1 MPGPKRWREGA
12 GLVLTGNLASVIGKN
27 IVIVEIDFG
36 NNFGIFG
43 NNDFAGSFE
52 KMIGIVSDLGGERYG
67 GKKDIFEAGG
77 G

>member
-43 NNDFAGSFE
+43 F
-52 KMIGIVSDLGGERYG
+52 DLGWWGFRWQLKLKG
-67 GKKDIFEAGG
+67 DVSRFRQWFG
-77 G
+77 

>member
-1 MPGPKRWREGA
+1 MPRPERWREGA
-12 GLVLTGNLASVIGKN
+12 GLVLASDLASVIGEN
-27 IVIVEIDFG
+27 IVVIEVNFG
-36 NNFGIFG
+36 NNLGIFG

-52 KMIGIVSDLGGERYG
+52 KMISIVSDLGNKGYG